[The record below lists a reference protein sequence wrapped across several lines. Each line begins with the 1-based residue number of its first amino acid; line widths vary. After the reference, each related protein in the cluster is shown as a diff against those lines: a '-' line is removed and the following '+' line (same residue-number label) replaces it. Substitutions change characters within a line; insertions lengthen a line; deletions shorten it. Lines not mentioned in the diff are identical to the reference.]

1 MTADAQTNA
10 SDIPKGNWVDR
21 FLPTPTRPYA
31 RLARF
36 DRPIG
41 TWLLLFPCWWSIAL
55 AAPGFATGLWLFVL
69 HGLGALLMRGAGCTF
84 NDIVDRE
91 FDRQV
96 ARTADRPIASGA
108 VSVKKAVAF
117 MFAQMALGLVILLQF
132 NNFAILVGAASLVL
146 VFTYPLMKRITWWP
160 QFFLG
165 LAFNWGALLGYASA
179 TGTLDWA
186 PVLLYVAGIF
196 WTLGYDTIYAHQDKE
211 DDVLVGVKSSAL
223 RLGESS
229 RVGIGLF
236 YAAAVLLLAAMDR
249 VAGLGFA
256 FELALGAGAIQLAWQ
271 VWDCRFDDPN
281 DCLAKFKSNR
291 VFGWL
296 LLAGLIAAGAL

>member
-21 FLPTPTRPYA
+21 FLPAFARPYA
-31 RLARF
+31 RLARL

-69 HGLGALLMRGAGCTF
+69 HGLGALLMRGAGCTY

-108 VSVKKAVAF
+108 VSVKKAVVF
-117 MFAQMALGLVILLQF
+117 MFAQMALAFVILLQF
-132 NNFAILVGAASLVL
+132 NLFAIMVGVASLIL

-236 YAAAVLLLAAMDR
+236 YAGAVLLLAAMDR
-249 VAGLGFA
+249 VAGLGLA

-291 VFGWL
+291 LFGWV
-296 LLAGLIAAGAL
+296 LLAGLIAAGAF

>member
-1 MTADAQTNA
+1 MNADAQTNA

-21 FLPTPTRPYA
+21 FLPASARPYA
-31 RLARF
+31 RLARL

-69 HGLGALLMRGAGCTF
+69 HGLGALLMRGAGCTY
-84 NDIVDRE
+84 NDIVDRD
-91 FDRQV
+91 FDRKV

-117 MFAQMALGLVILLQF
+117 MFAQMALAFVILLQF
-132 NNFAILVGAASLVL
+132 NLFAIMVGVASLIL

-229 RVGIGLF
+229 QTGIGLF

-281 DCLAKFKSNR
+281 DCLVKFKSNR
-291 VFGWL
+291 LFGWL
-296 LLAGLIAAGAL
+296 LLAGLIAAGAF

>member
-21 FLPTPTRPYA
+21 FLPPPARPYA

-117 MFAQMALGLVILLQF
+117 MFAQMALAFVILLQF
-132 NNFAILVGAASLVL
+132 NLFAIMVGVASLIL

-249 VAGLGFA
+249 VAGLGYA

-291 VFGWL
+291 LFGWL

>member
-1 MTADAQTNA
+1 MARSA
-10 SDIPKGNWVDR
+10 SDIPRSGLLARV
-21 FLPTPTRPYA
+21 LPPAALPYA
-31 RLARF
+31 RLMRA

-41 TWLLLFPCWWSIAL
+41 TWLLLFPCWWGIAL
-55 AAPGFATGLWLFVL
+55 ATPGLPSPWLFAL
-69 HGLGALLMRGAGCTF
+69 FALGAFVMRGAGCTY
-84 NDIVDRE
+84 NDIVDRD
-91 FDRQV
+91 FDGRV
-96 ARTADRPIASGA
+96 ARTADRPIPSGA
-108 VSVKKAVAF
+108 VSVRGALAF
-117 MFAQMALGLVILLQF
+117 LLAQLLVGLAILLTFDMATIALGV
-132 NNFAILVGAASLVL
+132 ASLVL
-146 VFTYPLMKRITWWP
+146 VFTYPLMKRVTWWP

-229 RVGIGLF
+229 RTGIGLF
-236 YAAAVLLLAAMDR
+236 YVGAVLLLAAMDR
-249 VAGLGFA
+249 VAGLGVA

-271 VWDCRFDDPN
+271 VWDCRFDDPI

-296 LLAGLIAAGAL
+296 LLAGLIAAGAF

>member
-1 MTADAQTNA
+1 MVEAPQTDA

-21 FLPTPTRPYA
+21 FLPAAARPYA
-31 RLARF
+31 RLARL

-55 AAPGFATGLWLFVL
+55 AKPGFGEGLWLFAL
-69 HGLGALLMRGAGCTF
+69 FGLGALLMRGAGCTF

-91 FDRQV
+91 FDARV
-96 ARTADRPIASGA
+96 ARTADRPIASGQ
-108 VSVKKAVAF
+108 VRVKQAVAF
-117 MFAQMALGLVILLQF
+117 MLAQMALAFLILIQF
-132 NNFAILVGAASLVL
+132 PLFAIGVGVASLVL

-165 LAFNWGALLGYASA
+165 LAFNWGALLGYAA
-179 TGTLDWA
+179 VKGELGWA

-211 DDVLVGVKSSAL
+211 DDALIGVKSSAL
-223 RLGESS
+223 RLGGAS
-229 RVGIGLF
+229 RQAIWGF
-236 YAAAVLLLAAMDR
+236 YAATIAILLAMDL
-249 VAGLGFA
+249 AADLGWF
-256 FELALGAGAIQLAWQ
+256 FEIALTLGAVQLAWQ
-271 VWDCRFDDPN
+271 AWDCRFDDPA

-296 LLAGLIAAGAL
+296 ILAGIVAAGVW

>member
-21 FLPTPTRPYA
+21 FLPAAARPYA

-69 HGLGALLMRGAGCTF
+69 HGLGALLMRGAGCTY
-84 NDIVDRE
+84 NDIVDCD

-117 MFAQMALGLVILLQF
+117 MLAQMALAFVILLQF
-132 NNFAILVGAASLVL
+132 NPFAIMVGAASLIL

-186 PVLLYVAGIF
+186 PILLYVAGIF

-229 RVGIGLF
+229 RAGIGLF
-236 YAAAVLLLAAMDR
+236 YAGAVLLLAAMDR
-249 VAGLGFA
+249 VAGLGLA

-271 VWDCRFDDPN
+271 VWGCRFDDPN

-296 LLAGLIAAGAL
+296 LLAGLIAAGAF

>member
-1 MTADAQTNA
+1 MNADAQTNA

-21 FLPTPTRPYA
+21 FLPAFARPYA
-31 RLARF
+31 RLARL

-69 HGLGALLMRGAGCTF
+69 HGLGALLMRGAGCTY
-84 NDIVDRE
+84 NDIVDRD

-117 MFAQMALGLVILLQF
+117 MFAQMAIAFVILLQF
-132 NNFAILVGAASLVL
+132 NLFAIMVGVASLIL

-223 RLGESS
+223 RLGDSS
-229 RVGIGLF
+229 QTGIGLF
-236 YAAAVLLLAAMDR
+236 YAGAVLLLAAMDR
-249 VAGLGFA
+249 VAGLGLA

-296 LLAGLIAAGAL
+296 LLAGLIAAGAF

>member
-21 FLPTPTRPYA
+21 FLPAFARPYA
-31 RLARF
+31 RLARL

-69 HGLGALLMRGAGCTF
+69 HGLGALLMRGAGCTY

-108 VSVKKAVAF
+108 VSVKKAVVF
-117 MFAQMALGLVILLQF
+117 MFAQMALAFVILLQF
-132 NNFAILVGAASLVL
+132 NFFAIMVGVASLIL

-236 YAAAVLLLAAMDR
+236 YAGAVLLLAAMDR
-249 VAGLGFA
+249 VAGLGLA
-256 FELALGAGAIQLAWQ
+256 FELALGRARSNSPG
-271 VWDCRFDDPN
+271 
-281 DCLAKFKSNR
+281 KF
-291 VFGWL
+291 G
-296 LLAGLIAAGAL
+296 IAASTTPMIASPNSSRTVCSAGCCSPG

>member
-21 FLPTPTRPYA
+21 FLPPPARPYA

-117 MFAQMALGLVILLQF
+117 MFAQMALALVILLQF
-132 NNFAILVGAASLVL
+132 NNFAILVGAASLIL

-291 VFGWL
+291 LFGWL

>member
-21 FLPTPTRPYA
+21 FLPPPARPYA

-117 MFAQMALGLVILLQF
+117 MFAQMALAFVILLQF
-132 NNFAILVGAASLVL
+132 NLFAIMVGAASLIL

-249 VAGLGFA
+249 VAGLGYA

-291 VFGWL
+291 LFGWL

>member
-1 MTADAQTNA
+1 MNADAQTNA

-21 FLPTPTRPYA
+21 FLPAFARPYA
-31 RLARF
+31 RLARL

-69 HGLGALLMRGAGCTF
+69 HGLGALLMRGAGCTY

-108 VSVKKAVAF
+108 VSVKKAVVF
-117 MFAQMALGLVILLQF
+117 MFAQMALAFVILLQF
-132 NNFAILVGAASLVL
+132 NPFAIMVGVASLIL

-165 LAFNWGALLGYASA
+165 LAFNWGALLGYASV

-236 YAAAVLLLAAMDR
+236 YAGAVLLLAAMDL
-249 VAGLGFA
+249 VAGLGLA

-291 VFGWL
+291 LFGWV
-296 LLAGLIAAGAL
+296 LLAGLIAAGAF

>member
-1 MTADAQTNA
+1 MVEAPQTDA

-21 FLPTPTRPYA
+21 FLPAAARPYA
-31 RLARF
+31 RLARL

-55 AAPGFATGLWLFVL
+55 AKPGLGEGLWLFAL
-69 HGLGALLMRGAGCTF
+69 FGLGALLMRGAGCTF

-91 FDRQV
+91 FDARV
-96 ARTADRPIASGA
+96 ARTADRPIASGQ
-108 VSVKKAVAF
+108 VRVKQAVAF
-117 MFAQMALGLVILLQF
+117 MLAQMALAFLILIQF
-132 NNFAILVGAASLVL
+132 PLFAIGVGVASLVL

-165 LAFNWGALLGYASA
+165 LAFNWGALLGYAA
-179 TGTLDWA
+179 VKGELDWA

-211 DDVLVGVKSSAL
+211 DDALIGVKSSAL
-223 RLGESS
+223 RLGGAS
-229 RVGIGLF
+229 RQAIWGF
-236 YAAAVLLLAAMDR
+236 YAATIAILLAMDL
-249 VAGLGFA
+249 AADLGWF
-256 FELALGAGAIQLAWQ
+256 FEIALTLGAVQLAWQ
-271 VWDCRFDDPN
+271 AWDCRFDDPA

-296 LLAGLIAAGAL
+296 ILAGIVAAGVW

>member
-21 FLPTPTRPYA
+21 FLPAFARPYA
-31 RLARF
+31 RLARL

-69 HGLGALLMRGAGCTF
+69 HGLGALLMRGAGCTY

-108 VSVKKAVAF
+108 VSVKKAVVF
-117 MFAQMALGLVILLQF
+117 MFAQMALAFVILLQF
-132 NNFAILVGAASLVL
+132 NFFAIMVGVASLIL

-236 YAAAVLLLAAMDR
+236 YAGAVLLLAAMDR
-249 VAGLGFA
+249 VAGLGLA

-291 VFGWL
+291 LFGWV
-296 LLAGLIAAGAL
+296 LLAGLIAAGAF